1 MSIFD
6 AVYGVD
12 PNILSQRQKGLFYV
26 WEVVMSYNITE
37 ASEGRRREMV
47 MEGEMYRIFK
57 VWLTVFTSLCYCYLV
72 GKMTEKGRVRLICVL
87 PIVGLFLLLPLNLNS
102 IHVGGTTA
110 FFIAWLANFKL
121 LLFAFGKGPLCTDH
135 FVSLGRFVAVGC
147 LPIKVVVPQEKQVS
161 AGKVSL
167 INGGNKQNP
176 PLKSVLNG
184 ENREN
189 PSQKSVS
196 NGEDRENPPS
206 KSVPND
212 ENRENPSPK
221 SVSSGENRENPS
233 SKSVSNGENR
243 ENPPSK
249 SVSNA
254 ENRDEPSANG
264 KNEENPPQNSYSNG
278 EKKGNSVWKAAK
290 KSRKSPA
297 NYAVKCLLLAMIIRV
312 YDYSEHLHPKL
323 ILVLY
328 SFHIYF
334 TLEIILAVVG
344 ALARALLGIEL
355 EPQFDEPYLSTSLQD
370 FWGRR
375 WNLMVTGILRPT
387 VYEPTLRFTA
397 RFVSRRWTSIIA
409 VMMTFTVSGLMHELV
424 FFYLGRVR
432 PTWEITLF
440 FLLHGACLVA
450 ENLMRK
456 SVLTAVTGGRWHI
469 PKLVSG
475 VLSIGWVI
483 YTAFWLFFPPL
494 LRSRADD
501 RAFEEYAAVCA
512 FLKNV
517 GKALNS

>member
-1 MSIFD
+1 
-6 AVYGVD
+6 
-12 PNILSQRQKGLFYV
+12 
-26 WEVVMSYNITE
+26 MSYNITE

-176 PLKSVLNG
+176 PLKSRL
-184 ENREN
+184 
-189 PSQKSVS
+189 
-196 NGEDRENPPS
+196 
-206 KSVPND
+206 
-212 ENRENPSPK
+212 
-221 SVSSGENRENPS
+221 
-233 SKSVSNGENR
+233 
-243 ENPPSK
+243 
-249 SVSNA
+249 
-254 ENRDEPSANG
+254 
-264 KNEENPPQNSYSNG
+264 
-278 EKKGNSVWKAAK
+278 

-456 SVLTAVTGGRWHI
+456 SVLPAVTGGRWHI